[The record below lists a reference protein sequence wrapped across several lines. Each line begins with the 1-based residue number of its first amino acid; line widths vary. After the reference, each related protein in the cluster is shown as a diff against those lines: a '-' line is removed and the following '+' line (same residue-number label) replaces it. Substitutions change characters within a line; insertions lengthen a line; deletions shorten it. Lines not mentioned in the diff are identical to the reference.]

1 MVCLYSILCTLAG
14 LLAGL
19 WEFPCT
25 AVKPDCPVQRTWRL
39 LQKCLSVETEQH
51 TFQGTVGMTPTYAC
65 TPLTRSHIHNHT
77 CRSPINSHTLSITT
91 MCGTSSHHHLL
102 PTPLPPLTSGSLSL
116 SYCSLPSPLPSGR
129 SVNKLCTDTML
140 MCGSSW
146 GQLGMD
152 NSIFPAA
159 LYCM

>member
-51 TFQGTVGMTPTYAC
+51 TFQGTVGMTPTCAC
-65 TPLTRSHIHNHT
+65 TPLTQSCVHTYTITYLQVSHQF
-77 CRSPINSHTLSITT
+77 SHTLHHYHVWHIL
-91 MCGTSSHHHLL
+91 TSSPPPHLAS
-102 PTPLPPLTSGSLSL
+102 PPHKWVTVSQLLQSAISTAIRKV
-116 SYCSLPSPLPSGR
+116 SY
-129 SVNKLCTDTML
+129 KLCTDTIS
-140 MCGSSW
+140 CVVASSS
-146 GQLGMD
+146 
-152 NSIFPAA
+152 NSV
-159 LYCM
+159 